1 MTRAGHDHAGDGSS
15 LDLTGAAE
23 VLGVS
28 PASVAALLD
37 RGILPWFL
45 GADGRHRRVSRA
57 ALESHREERFAL
69 RQRLAQ
75 ARRSPLASAPEDSD
89 TMRLTG

>member
-1 MTRAGHDHAGDGSS
+1 MSHRSADSDGAS

-28 PASVAALLD
+28 PTTVAELLD
-37 RGILPWFL
+37 RGTLPWFL
-45 GADGRHRRVSRA
+45 GADGRHRRISAA
-57 ALESHREERFAL
+57 ALETHREERFAL

-75 ARRSPLASAPEDSD
+75 ARRGPYASAPEDLD
-89 TMRLTG
+89 AMRLTG

>member
-1 MTRAGHDHAGDGSS
+1 VDSRLDGHEDGGSC
-15 LDLTGAAE
+15 DLSGAAV

-28 PASVAALLD
+28 PTTVAQLLD

-45 GADGRHRRVSRA
+45 GGDGRHRRVSRA
-57 ALESHREERFAL
+57 ALHAHREERFAL

-75 ARRSPLASAPEDSD
+75 ARRRPYASAPEDSD
-89 TMRLTG
+89 AMRLTG